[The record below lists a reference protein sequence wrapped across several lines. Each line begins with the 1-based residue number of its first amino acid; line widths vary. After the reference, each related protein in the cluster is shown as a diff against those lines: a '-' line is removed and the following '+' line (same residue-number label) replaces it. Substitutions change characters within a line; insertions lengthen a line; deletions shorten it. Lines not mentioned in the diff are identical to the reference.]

1 MLNIGIIGVGRIS
14 GLHIGQIQKYD
25 TARISAICDIDET
38 KLQVVGDRL
47 GIPQTHRFTDYR
59 ELVACPDVDAVE
71 ICTPNHLHVPFA
83 LEAVRAGKAVEVEKP
98 LSTTYEHGVAELL
111 EAIESVHAPGMVCFS
126 YRFKPAVRYAKE
138 LIESGKLGQ
147 IINVSVEYLQSGA
160 FIPGRRL
167 EWRFVKEYAGSGTL
181 GDLGIHLIDMARF
194 LVGEFKSVFAMSN
207 TIVKERRKLDSD
219 EMAPVLVDDITGFMA
234 RLEGGVIATFLV
246 TKCAVGESNTIR
258 YEIYGTDGV
267 IKFNLNNPEEITIRW
282 ADETRTG
289 GNTET
294 IKVPKEYYLDQEYA
308 FIEAAQGRMTPYF
321 PSITEGAKCQKIL
334 DAVVCSAEE
343 NCVVDIEL

>member
-14 GLHIGQIQKYD
+14 GMHIGQIKKYD

-38 KLQVVGDRL
+38 KLQEVGDRL
-47 GIPQTHRFTDYR
+47 NIPQSHRFTDYR
-59 ELVACPDVDAVE
+59 ELISCPDVDAVE

-98 LSTTYEHGVAELL
+98 LSTFYKDGVAELL
-111 EAIESVHAPGMVCFS
+111 KALEESGTPNMICFS
-126 YRFKPAVRYAKE
+126 KRFFPPVRYAKE

-160 FIPGRRL
+160 FIPGRKL
-167 EWRFVKEYAGSGTL
+167 EWRFVKEFAGSGTL

-194 LVGEFKSVFAMSN
+194 LVGEFESVYAMSN

-234 RLEGGVIATFLV
+234 RLEGNVIANFLV
-246 TKCAVGESNTIR
+246 TKCAVGETESIR
-258 YEIYGTDGV
+258 FEIYGTNGV

-308 FIEAAQGRMTPYF
+308 FIKAALGQMTPHF
-321 PSITEGAKCQKIL
+321 PSIAEGARCQKIL

-343 NCVVDIEL
+343 NRVVNIEL

>member
-14 GLHIGQIQKYD
+14 GMHISQIRKYD
-25 TARISAICDIDET
+25 TAHISAICDIDET
-38 KLQVVGDRL
+38 KLQEVGDRL
-47 GIPQTHRFTDYR
+47 NIPQSHRFTDYR
-59 ELVACPDVDAVE
+59 ELISCPDVDAVE

-98 LSTTYEHGVAELL
+98 LSTFYKDGVAELL
-111 EAIESVHAPGMVCFS
+111 KALEESGTPNMICFS
-126 YRFKPAVRYAKE
+126 KRFFPAVRYAKE

-160 FIPGRRL
+160 FIPGRKL
-167 EWRFVKEYAGSGTL
+167 EWRFVKEFAGSGTL

-194 LVGEFKSVFAMSN
+194 LVGEFESVYAMSN

-234 RLEGGVIATFLV
+234 RLEGNVIANFLV
-246 TKCAVGESNTIR
+246 TKCAVGESESIR
-258 YEIYGTDGV
+258 FEIYGTNGV

-308 FIEAAQGRMTPYF
+308 FIEAALGQMTPHF
-321 PSITEGAKCQKIL
+321 PSIAEGARCQKIL
-334 DAVVCSAEE
+334 DAVVCSVEE
-343 NCVVDIEL
+343 NRVVDIEL